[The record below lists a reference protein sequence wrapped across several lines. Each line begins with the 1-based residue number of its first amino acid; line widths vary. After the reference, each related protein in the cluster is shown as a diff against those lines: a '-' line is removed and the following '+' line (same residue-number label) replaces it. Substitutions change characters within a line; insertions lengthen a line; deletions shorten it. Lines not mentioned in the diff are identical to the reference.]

1 MQRFDLIVIGGGPG
15 GYVAAI
21 RGSQLGLNVALV
33 ETRHALGGTCLNV
46 GCIPSK
52 ALLESSAHYHRVRHG
67 LAEHGISTGPVAIDV
82 GTMLARKERVV
93 RELTDGIRFLM
104 KKNKIQVVQ
113 GRGVLAGP
121 GRVLVKREDGEEPME
136 AAHIVLAMGS
146 VPLEIPFLPFDGDR
160 VVSSTEALSFTA
172 VPGHLVVVGAGAVGL
187 ELASVWSRL
196 GARVTVVE
204 MLPVIAPFA
213 DRQMAKTLE
222 RALKKQGLDF
232 RLDSRIARAGLA
244 GEKVEAVV
252 EDANGGAETLV
263 CDRLLVSAGRRPC
276 TAGAGLEEAGVKL
289 GPGGRVEVDDRFRTS
304 VPGVYAVGDLI
315 RGPMLAHKA
324 EEEGVAVAEGIAGL
338 PVHVCYEAI
347 PSVVYTHP
355 ELAQVGATEEAVK
368 ASGRPYRSGRSYVQV
383 NGRAKC
389 AGEDEGL
396 VKVLAHAETGQL
408 LGVHM
413 VGPSASEMI
422 AEAVAALTLRASVRD
437 LARPVRAHPT
447 LCEAIK
453 EAALAADKRQIHA

>member
-1 MQRFDLIVIGGGPG
+1 MQRFDLVVIGGGPG
-15 GYVAAI
+15 GTVAAI
-21 RGSQLGLNVALV
+21 RGAQLGLNVGLV
-33 ETRHALGGTCLNV
+33 EMRPTLGGTCLNV

-52 ALLESSAHYHRVRHG
+52 ALLESSGHYHRVRNG
-67 LAEHGISTGPVAIDV
+67 LREHGISTGPVAMDV
-82 GTMLARKERVV
+82 GAMMARKERVV

-104 KKNKIQVVQ
+104 KKNKVLVLR

-121 GRVLVKREDGEEPME
+121 GRVLVKREEGEETIE

-146 VPLEIPFLPFDGDR
+146 VPLEIPFLPFDGER
-160 VVSSTEALSFTA
+160 IVSSTEALSFTS

-213 DRQMAKTLE
+213 DRQTAKTLE
-222 RALKKQGLDF
+222 RALKKQGLDL
-232 RLDSRIARAGLA
+232 RLASRITRAGAA
-244 GEKVEAVV
+244 GERVEAVV
-252 EDANGGAETLV
+252 EDGKGGAETLV
-263 CDRLLVSAGRRPC
+263 CDRLLVSVGRRPC

-289 GPGGRVEVDDRFRTS
+289 GPGGRVEVDDQFCTS

-355 ELAQVGATEEAVK
+355 ELAQVGATEEEVK
-368 ASGRPYRSGRSYVQV
+368 AGGRPFRSGRSYLQV
-383 NGRAKC
+383 NARAKC
-389 AGEDEGL
+389 AGEEEGL
-396 VKVLAHAETGQL
+396 VKVLAHAETGQI
-408 LGVHM
+408 LGVHI
-413 VGPSASEMI
+413 VGPFASEII
-422 AEAVAALTLRASVRD
+422 AEAVVALTLRATVGD
-437 LARPVRAHPT
+437 LARSVHAHPT
-447 LCEAIK
+447 LSEALK
-453 EAALAADKRQIHA
+453 EAVLAADKRQIHG